1 MTTVTSPG
9 SSTAAATT
17 ASKTATTT
25 KAKGGFGALG
35 TADFIKLMTTQMR
48 QQDPFNPMDNKDML
62 AQMAQFSSLSATT
75 DMGTTLKEIATKL
88 DAVLTAQQAAQT
100 TAAQTTTATTTAKTA

>member
-1 MTTVTSPG
+1 MTTVTSTG
-9 SSTAAATT
+9 STAAAATT
-17 ASKTATTT
+17 STATTT
-25 KAKGGFGALG
+25 KAKSGFGAMG

-75 DMGTTLKEIATKL
+75 DMSTTLKEIATKL
-88 DAVLTAQQAAQT
+88 DAVLTAQQAAQATAAT
-100 TAAQTTTATTTAKTA
+100 TADTTAKTA